1 MSAVGTLAAVL
12 PPRPPLPRARATVG
26 ALLVGLLLAA
36 CTGER
41 PDLAGDEETTTT
53 AAGATTTTE
62 ADASAEVAEVDGRAI
77 DVYADATTAEPVQQL
92 TQEQVAAAPE
102 VPIVLLVIGQSDDRL
117 EVRLPTPPVGS
128 TGWVARDDVTVSA
141 VSQRVEIALGAHRI
155 KVLVGTEVVLDEP
168 IAVGQTDRPAPGSYF
183 LKELLQPP
191 DPNGPY
197 GTYVYGLAG
206 FTTDLNSFNTGT
218 GIVGIHGTPD
228 PSTLGQDVPGGSIR
242 VHGDVLGR
250 LVHELGLPL
259 GTPVDVAA

>member
-1 MSAVGTLAAVL
+1 M
-12 PPRPPLPRARATVG
+12 
-26 ALLVGLLLAA
+26 LVGLLLAA

-53 AAGATTTTE
+53 APGATTTTE
-62 ADASAEVAEVDGRAI
+62 ADANAEVAEVDGPAI
-77 DVYADATTAEPVQQL
+77 DVYADATTSEPLQQL
-92 TQEQVAAAPE
+92 TQDQVSAAPDI
-102 VPIVLLVIGQSDDRL
+102 PIVLLVVGQSDDRL

-128 TGWVARDDVTVSA
+128 TGWVDREDVSVSG
-141 VSQRVEIALGAHRI
+141 VSQRVEIALGGHRI
-155 KVLVGTEVVLDEP
+155 RVLDAGEVVLDEP

-191 DPNGPY
+191 DASGPY

-218 GIVGIHGTPD
+218 GIVGIHSTPD
-228 PSTLGQDVPGGSIR
+228 PGTLGQDVPAGSIR

>member
-1 MSAVGTLAAVL
+1 MLV
-12 PPRPPLPRARATVG
+12 PRPPLPRARAAVG
-26 ALLVGLLLAA
+26 AVLAGVLLVA

-41 PDLAGDEETTTT
+41 PDLADDEETTTT
-53 AAGATTTTE
+53 VAGATTTTE
-62 ADASAEVAEVDGRAI
+62 ADANAEVAEVDGRAI
-77 DVYADATTAEPVQQL
+77 DVYADATAADPVQQL
-92 TQEQVAAAPE
+92 TQEQAAAAPDI
-102 VPIVLLVIGQSDDRL
+102 PIVLLVIGQSDDRL

-128 TGWVARDDVTVSA
+128 TGWVAREDVKVSA
-141 VSQRVEIALGAHRI
+141 VSQRVEIELGAHRI
-155 KVLVGTEVVLDEP
+155 KVLDAGEVVLDEP

-191 DPNGPY
+191 DASGPY

-206 FTTDLNSFNTGT
+206 FTTDLKHFNTGT

-228 PSTLGQDVPGGSIR
+228 PSTLGQDVPAGSIR

-250 LVHELGLPL
+250 LVNELGLPL